1 MYSLSV
7 PKDNRN
13 DNTADAE
20 EQTRRLMDR
29 YGNDVLRTAF
39 MILKDR
45 HRAEDAFQE
54 VFIKVFRKYG
64 SFKGDSSEKTWLTS
78 ITINVCRDMLR
89 SSWLKRVIPTE
100 FTASQ
105 KGGGSDVE
113 ERFIRKDE
121 NRMIFEAVMSLPE
134 VFREAVVLYYYNGC
148 DTAEIGRML
157 GTKDGTVRSR
167 LHRARELLRTKLKGG
182 IGPDE

>member
-7 PKDNRN
+7 PKENGKDNLI
-13 DNTADAE
+13 DAE
-20 EQTRRLMDR
+20 EQTRRLMER

-39 MILKDR
+39 MILRDR

-64 SFKGDSSEKTWLTS
+64 SFRGDSSEKTWLTS

-89 SSWLKRVIPTE
+89 SSWLKRVIPSE
-100 FTASQ
+100 FIASRRA
-105 KGGGSDVE
+105 GSDVE
-113 ERFIRKDE
+113 ERFIRRDE
-121 NRMIFEAVMSLPE
+121 SRSVFESVMSLPE
-134 VFREAVVLYYYNGC
+134 VFREVTVLYYYNGC
-148 DTAEIGRML
+148 DTAEIAGML
-157 GTKDGTVRSR
+157 GMKEGTIRSR
-167 LHRARELLRTKLKGG
+167 LHRAREMLRTKLEGG